1 MVEIPE
7 YRNDHTRCKH
17 WQGHGQEDLVS
28 ETCEEQ
34 DAYAERRRCSGAVVF
49 TLIGISAL
57 WRAYDGALSCLC
69 RAKAI
74 PVWAEGIQTMNQVPA
89 QLEAKDSPTQ

>member
-1 MVEIPE
+1 MF
-7 YRNDHTRCKH
+7 
-17 WQGHGQEDLVS
+17 
-28 ETCEEQ
+28 
-34 DAYAERRRCSGAVVF
+34 AV
-49 TLIGISAL
+49 IGISAL